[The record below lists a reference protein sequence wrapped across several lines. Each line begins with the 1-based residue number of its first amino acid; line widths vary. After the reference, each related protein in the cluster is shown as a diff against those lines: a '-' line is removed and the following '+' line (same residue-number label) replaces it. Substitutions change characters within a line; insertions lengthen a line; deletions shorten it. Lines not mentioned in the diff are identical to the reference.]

1 MSQRRT
7 LEVASSEQVISLL
20 TDLNKTV
27 SELSGKFS
35 QFEKSQDDAHD
46 DIKEDLETLKQ
57 GVDDIRRI
65 STSNKNEIDNAC
77 RDIISLKETGLTD
90 KKNKQINY
98 TSLGTILLGAIEIIK
113 TILGIL

>member
-1 MSQRRT
+1 M
-7 LEVASSEQVISLL
+7 ASSEQVITLL

-27 SELSGKFS
+27 SELCGKFS

-46 DIKEDLETLKQ
+46 EIKEDLETLKI
-57 GVDDIRRI
+57 GITDIRRI
-65 STSNKNEIDNAC
+65 STNNKHEIESVSKEVGS
-77 RDIISLKETGLTD
+77 IKETGLTD

-98 TSLGTILLGAIEIIK
+98 TSLGTILLGAIEVIK

>member
-7 LEVASSEQVISLL
+7 LEVASSEQVVTLL

-27 SELSGKFS
+27 SHLLGKFS
-35 QFEKSQDDAHD
+35 QFEKSQDEAHD
-46 DIKEDLETLKQ
+46 EIKDDLETLKR
-57 GVDDIRRI
+57 GIEEIRKI
-65 STSNKNEIDNAC
+65 STNNKHEIES
-77 RDIISLKETGLTD
+77 IGKELSSVKETGLTD

-113 TILGIL
+113 TILGII